1 MYVAE
6 FESAHGAFVSA
17 ALTLG
22 ADAAVGGGWARRLRA
37 FPRVD
42 VSLRLALGEAAPRR
56 RGLLLLAADA
66 ADRSAL
72 LACREALL
80 AALPAAAVGAVGD
93 AAVYDALAG
102 ALPPCQLRVSHD
114 GYHHAGAPLACEFR
128 LYGAPLP
135 AAGCYQVGLRAWRPD
150 AEDERRVRKHLSWL
164 ELDRPFSDAVRA
176 MQHALVE
183 RLLRPG
189 WLAEEAVA
197 LDDAAAAAA
206 LRDAVARQ
214 FAATGGRIGFAEP
227 PLEGGSF
234 DDWLGTGC
242 LRLREGD
249 AAPALPAL
257 GATLFDDDE
266 VDWLFRRAGVPP
278 RDAAMPSGRAA
289 EVFISYA
296 SSDFAR
302 AAALCDALEA
312 QGVPCWIA
320 PRDIERELLPYTE
333 AITKALGRVRAVVVV
348 LSAMANQSVHIPRE
362 LDLALQRRLPIVPV
376 RIEAVA
382 PAGQLDYLLRTCQWL
397 NAFDREAAA
406 VADELLVRLRS
417 A

>member
-1 MYVAE
+1 MYAAE
-6 FESAHGAFVSA
+6 FESGRGAFVST
-17 ALTLG
+17 ALVFD
-22 ADAAVGGGWARRLRA
+22 ADAGAGAWARRLRA
-37 FPRVD
+37 FPQVD
-42 VSLRLALGEAAPRR
+42 VSLRIGLDAAAPRR
-56 RGLLLLAADA
+56 LLLLAADA
-66 ADRSAL
+66 ADRAAL
-72 LACREALL
+72 QACRDALL
-80 AALPAAAVGAVGD
+80 AALPAGAAAPAAD
-93 AAVYDALAG
+93 AEAFDALAG
-102 ALPPCQLRVSHD
+102 ALPPWQLRVSHD

-135 AAGCYQVGLRAWRPD
+135 AAGCYQVGLRAWQPG

-164 ELDRPFSDAVRA
+164 DLDQPFSDPVRA
-176 MQHALVE
+176 MQRSLVE

-197 LDDAAAAAA
+197 LDGAAAGSA
-206 LRDAVARQ
+206 LRAAIAGQ

-234 DDWLGTGC
+234 DDWLCTGC

-249 AAPALPAL
+249 GAPPLPAL

-266 VDWLFRRAGVPP
+266 VDWLFRRAFVPHP
-278 RDAAMPSGRAA
+278 AAGAGGAA
-289 EVFISYA
+289 QVFISYA
-296 SSDFAR
+296 SNDFAR

-312 QGVPCWIA
+312 QGVACWIA
-320 PRDIERELLPYTE
+320 PRDIGRELLPYTE

-362 LDLALQRRLPIVPV
+362 LDLALQRRLPIVPL
-376 RIEAVA
+376 RIEAVT

-397 NAFDREAAA
+397 DAFDRDAGP
-406 VADELLVRLRS
+406 VIDELLARLRS